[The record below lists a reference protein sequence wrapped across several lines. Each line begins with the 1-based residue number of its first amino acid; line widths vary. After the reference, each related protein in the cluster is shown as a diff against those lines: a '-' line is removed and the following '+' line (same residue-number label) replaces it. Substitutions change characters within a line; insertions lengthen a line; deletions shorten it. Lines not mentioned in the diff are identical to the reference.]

1 MTDCWVL
8 VWGVALDSAS
18 EEAFNDEAHG
28 QGVQGLVQARM
39 SAEDPDW
46 FPVGK
51 LEVSALRGR
60 IS

>member
-1 MTDCWVL
+1 ML